1 MKLTSNKLKRF
12 MRESLLLLIV
22 ISFTSCDS
30 LNNKK
35 SSIAVLECADNQELI
50 DIFESDQADRTPGNY
65 NRDTINYNDSIRE
78 ARVYEL
84 LEAGKVRTANDYT
97 NAGLIFHH
105 GEDSVA
111 YALAVKLL
119 TKAIEMDTAVNKWFL
134 ACATDRYLLSIEKPQ
149 IYGTHFKRGEDNIVF
164 RRAFDSTKIT
174 DAERIEFGVETLAQ
188 QQEKIRRYNRKQL
201 RKYIDEGN
209 SASQLIELIKQQDL
223 QNPEY
228 DISEKSINRAGYLF
242 MYDSEFQSAR
252 IIFEQNIAMYPNS
265 ANAWDS
271 YGECLF
277 KLGEREN
284 AILAYEKSL
293 ELNPRNTN
301 AREKLNE
308 IKQ

>member
-1 MKLTSNKLKRF
+1 M
-12 MRESLLLLIV
+12 
-22 ISFTSCDS
+22 
-30 LNNKK
+30 
-35 SSIAVLECADNQELI
+35 
-50 DIFESDQADRTPGNY
+50 
-65 NRDTINYNDSIRE
+65 
-78 ARVYEL
+78 
-84 LEAGKVRTANDYT
+84 
-97 NAGLIFHH
+97 
-105 GEDSVA
+105 
-111 YALAVKLL
+111 
-119 TKAIEMDTAVNKWFL
+119 
-134 ACATDRYLLSIEKPQ
+134 
-149 IYGTHFKRGEDNIVF
+149 
-164 RRAFDSTKIT
+164 
-174 DAERIEFGVETLAQ
+174 AQ

-293 ELNPRNTN
+293 ELNLRNTN